1 MPDHLLKL
9 QQKIRK
15 GIPLSGTMEFEIT
28 KLTPNSIRVRAPLAP
43 NVNVHGTGF
52 AGSIYSIAVLAGW
65 ALCTHIMDVRGMVG
79 DLVVASADIKYR
91 APVTGDILA
100 SSEASEADCE
110 RFHDS
115 FKESGKGRLSLTV
128 EVGDVPNAVLIG
140 TFYAVSRV

>member
-1 MPDHLLKL
+1 MSDHLLKL
-9 QQKIRK
+9 GQKIRS

-28 KLTPNSIRVRAPLAP
+28 ELTPNSIRVQAPLAP

-65 ALCTHIMDVRGMVG
+65 ALCTHIMNVRSMAG
-79 DLVVASADIKYR
+79 DLMVASAEIKYR
-91 APVTGDILA
+91 APVTGGILC
-100 SSEASEADCE
+100 SSEASEADCA